1 VASFPS
7 LAPPPIA
14 SQSTRGER
22 PASARPRSGFP
33 PAFVREVATEPFRA
47 KLLTGI
53 FTGYATVAV
62 FFVLAIAM
70 RIAGVLPGGD
80 WPFALLGLK
89 LVTNS
94 LAGLAWRTRR
104 LVISLSTLNITADV
118 VLMTAAVYYT
128 GGVLSPLVAI
138 YFIEVAVMALLTN
151 VGLTVTVVAGS
162 FVSYASMVVMV
173 HVGIL
178 DPMPPLA
185 GSLEEVTTPLVIG
198 ALALM
203 GFTTFG
209 PGIYVALIVDQL
221 RKSERALE
229 ARAAELVEASRTK
242 GEFTANITHE
252 LRTPLHGIMGMGEL
266 IEEGVYGDVTP
277 QQVEAVQ
284 TIRKSAR
291 GLLELIDA
299 LLVLARAEAL
309 KLEVV
314 SAPVDLAEVVASVV
328 ATGRMVV
335 GGRGLTLSADVA
347 ADLPTVETDRKKLV
361 QILVNLL
368 ANAIKFTPDEGEVK
382 LIARAADGGVVI
394 EVIDTGTGIPADDLS
409 RIFEPYVQ
417 ADGSPVR
424 EHGGAGI
431 GLSVVKTL
439 ADLLG
444 IEVVVVSE
452 LGKGSTFSVR
462 IPTAGAVR
470 GDPSAGSG

>member
-1 VASFPS
+1 MASFPS

-14 SQSTRGER
+14 TQSSRGKHT
-22 PASARPRSGFP
+22 PSVRPRSGFP

-47 KLLTGI
+47 KLLTGV

-62 FFVLAIAM
+62 FLIIAIAM
-70 RIAGVLPGGD
+70 RAVGVLPGGD

-89 LVTNS
+89 LVTNT
-94 LAGLAWRTRR
+94 LAWLAWRSRR
-104 LVISLSTLNITADV
+104 LVISLSSLNITADV

-128 GGVLSPLVAI
+128 GGVLSPLVAL

-162 FVSYASMVVMV
+162 FLSYASMVVMV
-173 HVGIL
+173 HTGVL

-185 GSLEEVTTPLVIG
+185 GSLEDVTTPLVIA

-242 GEFTANITHE
+242 SEFTANITHE

-266 IEEGVYGDVTP
+266 IEEGVYGDVND

-291 GLLELIDA
+291 GLLEMIDA

-309 KLEVV
+309 KLEVTQ
-314 SAPVDLAEVVASVV
+314 APVDVAEVVASVV

-335 GGRGLTLSADVA
+335 GGRGLRLSADVA
-347 ADLPTVETDRKKLV
+347 PALPSIETDRKKLI

-368 ANAIKFTPDEGEVK
+368 ANAIKFTPDEGEVTVR
-382 LIARAADGGVVI
+382 ARAEAEHVVI
-394 EVIDTGTGIPADDLS
+394 EVIDTGTGIPAEDLS

-439 ADLLG
+439 ADLLA

-462 IPTAGAVR
+462 VPLGL
-470 GDPSAGSG
+470 P